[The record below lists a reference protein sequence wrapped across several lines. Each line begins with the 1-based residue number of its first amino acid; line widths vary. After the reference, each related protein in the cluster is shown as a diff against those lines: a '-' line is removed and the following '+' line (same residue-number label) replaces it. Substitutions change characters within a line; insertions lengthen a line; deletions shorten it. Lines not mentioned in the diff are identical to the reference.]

1 MRAPAAPHRLQR
13 IGVYLRAM
21 FPLHIN
27 APMAILVFV
36 SGYVTSAIVRG
47 EAIRLDARAAYG
59 VLTVFLMAL
68 LLRVFD
74 ELKDRAA
81 DAQLFAERP
90 LVTGAVKYS
99 DIHILGAIVAA
110 AAVTLNLGRGAAS
123 PAFAVLFAYTLF
135 TWRWCFVPRMSEYPE
150 VVLLT
155 HQPLVA
161 LIFYYIYC
169 VYVDV
174 TGGVPAIREG
184 MVVALVMWPPLFAW
198 EIARKVRAPAQETDY
213 LTYSKRWGPRVAAGV
228 VVVTFLTGAAL
239 TAIVGAI
246 YGLSRFVP
254 VYYGLVALGSSAVII
269 RFVVAPSPRRNRLR
283 PVAELFVLLYY
294 LGPLLDRLLAT
305 RL

>member
-1 MRAPAAPHRLQR
+1 MRATAAPHRRQR

-27 APMAILVFV
+27 APVTILLFV
-36 SGYVTSAIVRG
+36 SGYVIAAVVRG
-47 EAIRLDARAAYG
+47 EPIRFDTHAWYG
-59 VLTVFLMAL
+59 VLTVFLIAL

-81 DAQLFAERP
+81 DAQLFPERP

-135 TWRWCFVPRMSEYPE
+135 TWRWCFVPRMSEHPE

-155 HQPLVA
+155 HQPLVP
-161 LIFYYIYC
+161 LTFYYIYC

-174 TGGVPAIREG
+174 AGGLPVVPEG

-198 EIARKVRAPAQETDY
+198 EVARKVCAPAEETNY
-213 LTYSKRWGPRVAAGV
+213 LSYSRRWGARRAALV
-228 VVVTFLTGAAL
+228 VVVAFLAGATL
-239 TAIVGAI
+239 TTTVGAI

-254 VYYGLVALGSSAVII
+254 VYYGLVALASSAVVI
-269 RFVVAPSPRRNRLR
+269 RFVAAPSPQRNRLR
-283 PVAELFVLLYY
+283 PVAELFVVLYY
-294 LGPLLDRLLAT
+294 LGPLLDRVLAT